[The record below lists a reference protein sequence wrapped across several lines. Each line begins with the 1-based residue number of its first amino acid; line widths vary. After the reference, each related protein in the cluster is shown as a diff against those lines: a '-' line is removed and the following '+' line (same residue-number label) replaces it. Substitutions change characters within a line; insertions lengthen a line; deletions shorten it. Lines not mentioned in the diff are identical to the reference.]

1 MYGAPQSTVWL
12 RLGPCA
18 MRDEAWTIEST
29 DMFVCAVRLS
39 HLSAGPAVKR
49 RQSFAWHEMVLE
61 VRELIGLDAQATR
74 VQP

>member
-1 MYGAPQSTVWL
+1 MYGLSYTAIWL
-12 RLGPCA
+12 RSGPCTTL
-18 MRDEAWTIEST
+18 DEAWTIEST

-39 HLSAGPAVKR
+39 HLSAGSAVKR